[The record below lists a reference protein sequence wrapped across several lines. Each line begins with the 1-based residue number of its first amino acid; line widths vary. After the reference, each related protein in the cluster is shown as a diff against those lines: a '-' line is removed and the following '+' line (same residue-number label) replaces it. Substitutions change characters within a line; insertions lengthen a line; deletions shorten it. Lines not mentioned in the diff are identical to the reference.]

1 MGDFVNLI
9 RNKLGL
15 EPKREKTETG
25 KTPNEVKINRL
36 QNEAVKPGL
45 NPVVFA
51 PGRWNPPHM
60 GHGEVVNRVIEEAK
74 KHGAPHHIVLTRTHQ
89 PATERKNGA
98 DTPNPMHPDKKLH
111 WARTFF
117 PHANITLAHP
127 EKPNILHQVSDLHKQ
142 GHRHLIV
149 VAGSDQVDNYRE
161 TLNKYN
167 GKEGPH
173 GFYNFDKIDVI
184 SAGEKRDPD
193 SKGVAGVSSSKI
205 KAAVARGKLSRNVV
219 PPHITDKEFKQ
230 YVGDVKEGITPKGKI
245 SEQAGYPVPVIPT
258 PGVVDPDAQYVGDDK
273 NLETKDE
280 KDKIN
285 LRRRTAQK
293 RVNYTTTYE
302 QMADPMVDVGPSAPG
317 SLPSVKPSAFVATT
331 NPMITGGSVQPVNAR
346 KKRMQEL
353 FGPTT
358 PGEHGSPKYGDVM
371 YEIPPPKKKKTFKEF
386 FLHEDKKLVP
396 MASSMRRDF
405 KAMRHVV
412 NYVAP
417 FLNKEG
423 LKKTKAAFKGTN
435 IESRIDDSKDGERHD
450 SKKEGTHFLAKD
462 HAEHKAGTRVHITHV
477 THEDGTIYAHT
488 KKHGKI
494 PLHKIAK
501 DPDISKGRK
510 APGEYGW
517 KVEKKVATNL
527 GSKAAKSSRHGH
539 DFSYDVDG
547 DGIPDVK
554 GKIKIREKKPVVRGE
569 SKLSKAKAGIA
580 TVLWTKE
587 KGWHY
592 NESNQANKSM
602 YEAFKKVRVK
612 GEDGKHRSIIEHL
625 NKHHPD
631 GNSQSFSVEAP
642 KGTTR
647 HYLGHSDVNTL
658 HCHDKETGN
667 SRTYTV
673 GNELKGAIP
682 KMEHLDNSDI
692 DKLDGHIRAEPQT
705 RGVVRIAHHLKQS
718 EMRDLSNRKS
728 GITLEDSEHAS
739 HFLKHVTKHK
749 KTLKEEIDPDED
761 DAYQGIKRGTRV
773 IVKKDGYNVKGN
785 VDFYDPTTKRY
796 IISVDKFGSNLNVDA
811 DDVQPL
817 KEFVE
822 PDKVDDEALERYHN
836 YLASRPDPKTG
847 EKPTPEMIAARKRLL
862 MHQYNKDTATIQAW
876 QKEKEMKEEV
886 SLVEHVKSI
895 ISEAKKYY
903 TVPTDTP
910 IIFGRNHPD
919 PEAREHSKKWHE
931 IQREMNRNAGMSN
944 TQLKNNPNA
953 PYEYARLA
961 AEADHHQKEF
971 NKRMQELKGL
981 SEAKGRGADSKGY
994 FRPTEQGAGLTRKGA
1009 KKFGVKTAVT
1019 TPPSKLDPKGKAA
1032 KRRKSFCARMSG
1044 MKGPMKDEKGRPT
1057 RKAMSLRRWNCEANE
1072 VLMALVEAK
1081 KMKGDPCWDNYEM
1094 VGTKQKNGRE
1104 VPNCVPKK

>member
-127 EKPNILHQVSDLHKQ
+127 ERPSVLHQVSDLHKQ
-142 GHRHLIV
+142 GHRHLII

-205 KAAVARGKLSRNVV
+205 KASVAKGKLSRNVV

-230 YVGDVKEGITPKGKI
+230 YVGHVKEGITPKGKI

-285 LRRRTAQK
+285 LRRRRAQK
-293 RVNYTTTYE
+293 RIAYE

-317 SLPSVKPSAFVATT
+317 SLPSVKPSAFVSTT

-371 YEIPPPKKKKTFKEF
+371 YEIPPPKKKKTFKEV

-435 IESRIDDSKDGERHD
+435 IESRIDDSKDGEKHD

-728 GITLEDSEHAS
+728 GITLEDSEHAG

-886 SLVEHVKSI
+886 SLVEHVQSI
-895 ISEAKKYY
+895 I
-903 TVPTDTP
+903 
-910 IIFGRNHPD
+910 
-919 PEAREHSKKWHE
+919 
-931 IQREMNRNAGMSN
+931 
-944 TQLKNNPNA
+944 
-953 PYEYARLA
+953 
-961 AEADHHQKEF
+961 
-971 NKRMQELKGL
+971 

-1081 KMKGDPCWDNYEM
+1081 KMKGDPCWKDYEM

>member
-1 MGDFVNLI
+1 MGDFVNQI

-15 EPKREKTETG
+15 EPKRDRTVTG
-25 KTPNEVKINRL
+25 KIPNEVKVNRL
-36 QNEAVKPGL
+36 QNEDVKPGL

-167 GKEGPH
+167 GKEGAH
-173 GFYNFDKIDVI
+173 GFYNFDKIDVV
-184 SAGEKRDPD
+184 SAGKERNSE
-193 SKGVAGVSSSKI
+193 SKGVQGVSSSKI
-205 KAAVARGKLSRNVV
+205 KAAVARGKLSRSVV
-219 PPHITDKEFKQ
+219 PPHITDKQFKE
-230 YVGDVKEGITPKGKI
+230 YVGHVKEGITPKGKI

-273 NLETKDE
+273 NLKTN
-280 KDKIN
+280 DKIN
-285 LRRRTAQK
+285 PNRRRAQK
-293 RVNYTTTYE
+293 RINYITTYE
-302 QMADPMVDVGPSAPG
+302 MNNPG
-317 SLPSVKPSAFVATT
+317 VKPSAFPATST
-331 NPMITGGSVQPVNAR
+331 PVPSRMITSGPVEPVEPVKA
-346 KKRMQEL
+346 KGKPVQEL
-353 FGPTT
+353 FGEPSSTSSSS
-358 PGEHGSPKYGDVM
+358 HGSPNYNGDLPSPGNVM
-371 YEIPPPKKKKTFKEF
+371 YEIKPPKKKKAFKEF
-386 FLHEDKKLVP
+386 VILEKNNNVPTNLVP

-405 KAMRHVV
+405 KAMRHAV

-417 FLNKEG
+417 HLSKEG
-423 LKKTKAAFKGTN
+423 LKKTRAAFKGTN
-435 IESRIDDSKDGERHD
+435 IESRIDDSKDGEKYD

-462 HAEHKAGTRVHITHV
+462 HEGHKAGTQIHITHLS
-477 THEDGTIYAHT
+477 HEDGTIYAHT
-488 KKHGKI
+488 KKHGKV
-494 PLHKIAK
+494 PLHRVAK
-501 DPDISKGRK
+501 DPDIAKGRR

-517 KVEKKVATNL
+517 KVEKKVAENL
-527 GSKAAKSSRHGH
+527 GSKSAKSSRHGH
-539 DFSYDVDG
+539 DFSYDIDG
-547 DGIPDVK
+547 DGVPDVK

-612 GEDGKHRSIIEHL
+612 GEDGRHRSIIEHL
-625 NKHHPD
+625 NKHHSD
-631 GNSQSFSVEAP
+631 GNAKAFSVEAP

-647 HYLGHSDVNTL
+647 HYIEHSDVNTL
-658 HCHDKETGN
+658 HCHDKETSN

-682 KMEHLDNSDI
+682 RMEHLSHSDI

-718 EMRDLSNRKS
+718 EMKSLSNRES
-728 GITLEDSEHAS
+728 GITLEDSNHAG
-739 HFLKHVTKHK
+739 HFLRHVTRHK
-749 KTLKEEIDPDED
+749 KSLKEEVSLVEYVQSIISEAKNISEDMDSDRREDEEYDNNPAKGMLTDPRKKRQIHADIMAQHQRNSDLAAAEADEEERRRHEADPDL
-761 DAYQGIKRGTRV
+761 KRKEREM
-773 IVKKDGYNVKGN
+773 
-785 VDFYDPTTKRY
+785 
-796 IISVDKFGSNLNVDA
+796 VDK
-811 DDVQPL
+811 
-817 KEFVE
+817 
-822 PDKVDDEALERYHN
+822 YHR
-836 YLASRPDPKTG
+836 YLASRPDKSGKKPTQKMIDARHRILMG
-847 EKPTPEMIAARKRLL
+847 QYDKALEQHERAKKERQERIAAGKEKPATPEMIAARERV
-862 MHQYNKDTATIQAW
+862 TAM
-876 QKEKEMKEEV
+876 QKEK
-886 SLVEHVKSI
+886 
-895 ISEAKKYY
+895 
-903 TVPTDTP
+903 D
-910 IIFGRNHPD
+910 
-919 PEAREHSKKWHE
+919 
-931 IQREMNRNAGMSN
+931 
-944 TQLKNNPNA
+944 
-953 PYEYARLA
+953 
-961 AEADHHQKEF
+961 AERA
-971 NKRMQELKGL
+971 GL

-1019 TPPSKLDPKGKAA
+1019 TPPSKLKPGSKAA
-1032 KRRKSFCARMSG
+1032 NRRKSFCARMGG
-1044 MKGPMKDEKGRPT
+1044 MPGPMKDEKGRPT

-1072 VLMALVEAK
+1072 VLMTLVEAK
-1081 KMKGDPCWDNYEM
+1081 KMKGKDPCWDNYEM